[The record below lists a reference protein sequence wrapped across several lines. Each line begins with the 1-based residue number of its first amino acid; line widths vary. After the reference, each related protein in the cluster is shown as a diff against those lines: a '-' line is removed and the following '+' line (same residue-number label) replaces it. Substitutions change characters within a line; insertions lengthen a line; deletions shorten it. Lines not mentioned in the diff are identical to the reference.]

1 MHTLTSSFVLGY
13 HGCDKK
19 VAEKLL
25 TGDDF
30 KPSQNDY
37 DWLGSGIYFWE
48 TNPKR
53 GLEYAEEL
61 KKLKRP
67 PKIKTPAVV
76 GAVIDMGLCLDLT
89 TCLGVQQVRD
99 AHKQLVEISKTAN
112 LQLPKNSPDL
122 LRRKLDCAVIQLVHK
137 IRKDAGDPPI
147 DSIKGI
153 FIEGRPIYPDSG
165 FHDKTHIQVCVC
177 NPERIKGVF
186 RVPKRF
192 LA

>member
-25 TGDDF
+25 AGDDF

-48 TNPKR
+48 TDPKR
-53 GLEYAEEL
+53 GLVYAEEL

-67 PKIKTPAVV
+67 PQIETPAIV

-89 TCLGVQQVRD
+89 SSLGVQQVRD

-153 FIEGRPIYPDSG
+153 FIEGPPIYQDSG
-165 FHDKTHIQVCVC
+165 FHDKTHIQICVC

-192 LA
+192 LT

>member
-25 TGDDF
+25 AGDDF

-48 TNPKR
+48 TDPKR
-53 GLEYAEEL
+53 GSVYAEEL

-67 PKIKTPAVV
+67 PQIETPAIV

-89 TCLGVQQVRD
+89 SSLGVQQVRD

-153 FIEGRPIYPDSG
+153 FIEGPPIYQDSG
-165 FHDKTHIQVCVC
+165 FHDKTHIQICVC
-177 NPERIKGVF
+177 NPERIKGIF

-192 LA
+192 LT

>member
-1 MHTLTSSFVLGY
+1 LHTLTSSFVLGY

-25 TGDDF
+25 DGDDF

-53 GLEYAEEL
+53 GLEFAEEL
-61 KKLKRP
+61 KKRKRSP
-67 PKIKTPAVV
+67 QIKTPAVV

-89 TCLGVQQVRD
+89 SSLGVQQVRD
-99 AHKQLVEISKTAN
+99 AHKELIEISKTAK
-112 LQLPKNSPDL
+112 LQLPKNTQDL
-122 LRRKLDCAVIQLVHK
+122 MRRKLDCAVIQLVHR
-137 IRKDAGDPPI
+137 IREEAGDPPI

-153 FIEGRPIYPDSG
+153 FIEGSPIYQDSG
-165 FHDKTHIQVCVC
+165 FHEKTHIQICVC

-186 RVPKRF
+186 RVPNRF